1 MLFVICAELK
11 NGKNKYFANN
21 GDDTFKLIDG
31 IFTEEDGFAA
41 IYSDKEKAAAALKNI
56 ATELVEL
63 YYKYNDLVDPIGD
76 AKFNVVEV
84 EFKTSIAETI
94 VP

>member
-1 MLFVICAELK
+1 MLFVICAELR

-21 GDDTFKLIDG
+21 GDNTFKLIDD

-63 YYKYNDLVDPIGD
+63 YYKYNDLVDPISD
-76 AKFNVVEV
+76 ANFHVIEV
-84 EFKTSIAETI
+84 DFKTSVAETI
-94 VP
+94 IP

>member
-21 GDDTFKLIDG
+21 GDNTFKLIDG
-31 IFTEEDGFAA
+31 IFTEEGFAA
-41 IYSDKEKAAAALKNI
+41 LYSDKEKAAAALKNI

-76 AKFNVVEV
+76 AKFNVIEV
-84 EFKTSIAETI
+84 EFKTSVAETI